1 MKHPGSRG
9 IFIFLW
15 LCPLAGILLIGCI
28 SFHGGDKLPSP
39 DPLQA
44 QIDALAARIATL
56 EGQVQGLKA
65 KLNYMSAEGTDII
78 SERCN
83 VHVRNG
89 LATIRASAG
98 DTSGQRPTCMTGR
111 LAHISQTNNNGY

>member
-1 MKHPGSRG
+1 VGV
-9 IFIFLW
+9 
-15 LCPLAGILLIGCI
+15 LLFGCI

-65 KLNYMSAEGTDII
+65 KLKYMSAEGTDAIF
-78 SERCN
+78 EECN

-89 LATIRASAG
+89 LGYTQRAPYGSEPQVNQLG
-98 DTSGQRPTCMTGR
+98 N
-111 LAHISQTNNNGY
+111 LIIGYKE